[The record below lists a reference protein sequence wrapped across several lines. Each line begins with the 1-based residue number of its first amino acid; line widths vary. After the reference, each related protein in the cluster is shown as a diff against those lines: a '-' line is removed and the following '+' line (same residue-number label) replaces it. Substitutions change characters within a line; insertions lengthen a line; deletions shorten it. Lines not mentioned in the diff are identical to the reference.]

1 MQIKRKRVLSMAH
14 GCMFSALDHHPI
26 VQQKAG
32 IDMKE
37 GDLVSILND
46 GQYV

>member
-1 MQIKRKRVLSMAH
+1 MAH
-14 GCMFSALDHHPI
+14 GCIAFAFVHHSI

-46 GQYV
+46 GQYVRLVERNRL